1 LVGYADGAQEIFD
14 HGGGRVTDAVDRIVK
29 HPLRKRLIEAL
40 WHSSEPLSAR
50 RFHSDYG
57 DDGTSLATIS
67 YHVRVLERD
76 GVVEV
81 LPAAGQESIE
91 RSVVLAGP
99 NCAEAVRRLGLT

>member
-1 LVGYADGAQEIFD
+1 VA
-14 HGGGRVTDAVDRIVK
+14 DAVDRIIK
-29 HPLRKRLIEAL
+29 HPIRKRLIEAL
-40 WHSSEPLSAR
+40 WHSSQPLSAR
-50 RFHSDYG
+50 GFHSEYV
-57 DDGTSLATIS
+57 DDGTSLGTIS

-81 LPAAGQESIE
+81 SPAAGEESIE